1 VRTRVALAKSINL
14 VAVRVMEQ
22 VGPERVVAFARELG
36 ITSPLDPSLALSLGA
51 SEVKP
56 IELVNA
62 YATFAAG
69 GRFEAPRL
77 IVSVEGPGGATIP
90 LPAAEPARDVLSPA
104 EAYVAPGMLP
114 GVGTDG
120 TASAAAALRRPVAG
134 KTGTSNEARD
144 AWFVG
149 YTAQLACGVWVGF
162 DDRRPLGRR
171 EGGGRSAAP

>member
-1 VRTRVALAKSINL
+1 
-14 VAVRVMEQ
+14 
-22 VGPERVVAFARELG
+22 
-36 ITSPLDPSLALSLGA
+36 
-51 SEVKP
+51 P

-69 GRFEAPRL
+69 GRYEAPRVIL
-77 IVSVEGPGGATIP
+77 EILGPDGARIP
-90 LPAAEPARDVLSPA
+90 LPRPEPARDVLSPA
-104 EAYVAPGMLP
+104 EAYVITGMLTS
-114 GVGTDG
+114 VVSDG
-120 TASAAAALRRPVAG
+120 TAKGAAALRRPVAG

-171 EGGGRSAAP
+171 EGGGRSAVPIFVG